1 MLRNLAVAFIG
12 IGGVWCTPVTAFAA
26 PAGCKLH
33 VIFTIPITMD
43 GLRPVTDA
51 RLDGH
56 DVPLLVDSGAF
67 FSMLAPSVAAEFKFP
82 LRAAPFEL
90 VVKGLGGAMEKTEVT
105 SATLTL
111 ASVTFPR
118 KFEFI
123 VGGNEMGD
131 GARGLLGQN
140 ILGFADVEYDLANGV
155 VRLIKPAGDC
165 RNTQHAYWAKPGDA
179 YSIMDINW
187 ASPQQPHTTGSA
199 QLNGAKIAV
208 MFDTGSWAS
217 FLSLR
222 AAARAGIK
230 TDSPGVTPSE
240 TSVGVGRGHVDTWI
254 APFQSFK
261 IGDEEIRNTHL
272 RIGDLSV
279 QIADMLI
286 GADFFMSHRVY
297 VANSERKLYFTYNGG
312 KVFNLTTQA
321 EPHVA
326 ANPPPEKP
334 ATTTGSPPEDPQ
346 EPPDINGSQGLPDS
360 EPLGGGSTATEQK
373 PIPGGE
379 PTTAAEF
386 FRRGSAYTSRHDY
399 VHALAD
405 LRRACELD
413 PHDPKFFFARA
424 QAYWRNK
431 QPDLSDADIDTTLSL
446 KSDDVNALIWRAQRK
461 LTRRDNR
468 GAIADL
474 DAADHAA
481 ASQANVRMTLG
492 NLYGSAGQPQ
502 QAIKQYG
509 LWIDAHGEDINL
521 AGAYT
526 LRCWARAL
534 SGQDLDQGLSDCD
547 KALRRRANNPET
559 LASRGLVYLRLG
571 KFERAISDYSAALK
585 QQPQNAWALYG
596 RGLAETQLQNTA
608 AAEADINTATGLSPH
623 IAEDFKKR
631 GIVP

>member
-26 PAGCKLH
+26 PAGCELH
-33 VIFTIPITMD
+33 AFLTIPITMND
-43 GLRPVTDA
+43 LGPVTDT
-51 RLDGH
+51 RLEGH
-56 DVPLLVDSGAF
+56 DVPLRVDSGAF
-67 FSMLAPSVAAEFKFP
+67 FSIVAPSVAAELKLP
-82 LRAAPFEL
+82 LRPVPFG
-90 VVKGLGGAMEKTEVT
+90 VAVSGLGGAMEKTAVT

-111 ASVTFPR
+111 AGVTFPR
-118 KFEFI
+118 KFDFV
-123 VGGNEMGD
+123 VGGNEMGG

-155 VRLIKPAGDC
+155 VRLIKPKGDC
-165 RNTQHAYWAKPGDA
+165 RNVQHAYWVKPGEA
-179 YSIMDINW
+179 YSIMNIDG
-187 ASPQQPHTTGSA
+187 ATPQQPHTTGSA
-199 QLNGAKIAV
+199 QLNGKKIVV
-208 MFDTGSWAS
+208 MFDTGAWAS

-230 TDSPGVTPSE
+230 TDSPGVTPGE
-240 TSVGVGRGHVDTWI
+240 TLVGVGQGYVNTWI
-254 APFQSFK
+254 APFESFK
-261 IGDEEIRNTHL
+261 IGDEEIRHTHL
-272 RIGDLSV
+272 RIGEMRV

-286 GADFFMSHRVY
+286 GADFFMSHRIY
-297 VANSERKLYFTYNGG
+297 VANSERKLYSTYNGG
-312 KVFNLTTQA
+312 PVFDLTTQP
-321 EPHVA
+321 ERRVA
-326 ANPPPEKP
+326 ANQQPEKP
-334 ATTTGSPPEDPQ
+334 ATTPGGPPEDPQ
-346 EPPDINGSQGLPDS
+346 GPPDINGSQNLP
-360 EPLGGGSTATEQK
+360 GSAPIGSGAATEQK

-379 PTTAAEF
+379 PTTAEEF

-399 VHALAD
+399 IHALAD

-424 QAYWRNK
+424 QAYWHNK

-446 KSDDVNALIWRAQRK
+446 KPDDVNALIWRAQRK
-461 LTRRDNR
+461 LTRHDNR

-481 ASQANVRMTLG
+481 APQANVRLTLG
-492 NLYGSAGQPQ
+492 NLYGSAGQPP

-526 LRCWARAL
+526 LRCWTRAL

-585 QQPQNAWALYG
+585 QQPKNAWALYG

-608 AAEADINTATGLSPH
+608 AAEADINTATGLSPQ
-623 IAEDFKKR
+623 IAEYFEKH
-631 GIVP
+631 GITP